1 MVFLAWIGTFSG
13 MVIMS
18 LNYPFII
25 HTVSYTF
32 SGIFLAV
39 IFTYEK
45 KILTKLQKWSKN
57 IESNGDFTGNSLL
70 N

>member
-1 MVFLAWIGTFSG
+1 MFFLAWIGTFSG

-25 HTVSYTF
+25 HTVSYCF

-57 IESNGDFTGNSLL
+57 IGSHGGNSLL